1 MKRRNNIQFRRI
13 REKIRV
19 DNFFAHRK
27 CFAVESYIKM
37 EANQNAIINDSTVKN
52 KRAGTQSHLGKN
64 QRMMALVL
72 RKMKYFIPRPS
83 K

>member
-1 MKRRNNIQFRRI
+1 
-13 REKIRV
+13 
-19 DNFFAHRK
+19 
-27 CFAVESYIKM
+27 M

-72 RKMKYFIPRPS
+72 RKMKYFIPSPS